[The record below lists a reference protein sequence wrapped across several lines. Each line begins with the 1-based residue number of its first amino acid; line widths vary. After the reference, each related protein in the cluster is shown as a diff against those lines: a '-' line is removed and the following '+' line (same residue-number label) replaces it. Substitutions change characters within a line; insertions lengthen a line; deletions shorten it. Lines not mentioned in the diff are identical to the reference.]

1 MQELTGVVRA
11 VTEAWTVEAGVVAL
25 VHFLGCVAL
34 HEQVDGHDAR
44 TLGEGERARERGTE
58 RERERR
64 TDGPKEGQ
72 KERQTDRQTDDKG

>member
-11 VTEAWTVEAGVVAL
+11 VTEAWPVEAGVLAL

-44 TLGEGERARERGTE
+44 TLGEGER
-58 RERERR
+58 ERR